1 MGSAHRNGHLTDLSD
16 WEPDMNI
23 EEFYDADPRRR
34 SSDEINLGR
43 DWVDSSGHRYELNWV
58 VDTGELYLMA
68 EPSEPVEMD
77 PLGDSYVP
85 DMPVDLIDVDVLATI
100 ADRAELDRVL
110 TGWERVAEEPDG
122 VAWLRERLSG
132 A

>member
-1 MGSAHRNGHLTDLSD
+1 
-16 WEPDMNI
+16 MNI

-34 SSDEINLGR
+34 SSDEVNFGR
-43 DWVDSSGHRYELNWV
+43 DWLDAEGRRHEANWV

-85 DMPVDLIDVDVLATI
+85 DMPVDLITVEVVATVAER
-100 ADRAELDRVL
+100 ADLEALLE
-110 TGWERVAEEPDG
+110 GWEVRADEPDG
-122 VAWLRERLSG
+122 VTWLRDQLSG
-132 A
+132 S

>member
-1 MGSAHRNGHLTDLSD
+1 MSNTDPNQLGYAEALAELDSILRD
-16 WEPDMNI
+16 LERPD
-23 EEFYDADPRRR
+23 
-34 SSDEINLGR
+34 
-43 DWVDSSGHRYELNWV
+43 V
-58 VDTGELYLMA
+58 
-68 EPSEPVEMD
+68 
-77 PLGDSYVP
+77 
-85 DMPVDLIDVDVLATI
+85 DVDVLATI